1 MSPEEITSVV
11 DEIRER
17 VRARHAKT
25 VDALPEFE
33 LPSLDPLGHARDAAE
48 GKSSAIG
55 RVNPRPPGLLNNLIQ
70 AVKKTV
76 ARALDWHVRDQV
88 DFNHAAIRFMDKSID
103 AAAEQNQAI
112 LRVARGLAELNKC
125 YARQMGDM
133 LSHWNNWRPAIEEQ
147 LTQAEMR
154 YLHSVR
160 EMESSA
166 RNREDSIRAAARE
179 MHQDYLRAL
188 QRANDE
194 IQTRFWADLEKIRTE
209 QQQLIQ
215 TELRLIRRRAAQP
228 AAAQPL
234 VTAPRPAAN
243 GAPASTPTAIPAFDY
258 ARFEE
263 RFRGRE
269 QYVESTQEIYL
280 DYFAAHGPVLD
291 LGCGRGEFLAL
302 LSKNGVEAR
311 GVDADPDAIAACREQ
326 GLNVEQADLF
336 EFLERQPGSSL
347 GGVFCSHVVE
357 HLPPARLPRL
367 IALIGDKLSAGGV
380 LAIETPNPNCLAI
393 FAGDFFLD
401 PTHVRP
407 VPSRQL
413 HFYFEECGFGR
424 IEIRELHPAS
434 ALHPELAAL
443 DGSAELRAFRDKFF
457 GGLDYAIIGRKLQA

>member
-1 MSPEEITSVV
+1 MSPEQIASVV
-11 DEIRER
+11 EEIRER

-25 VDALPEFE
+25 VAALPEFE

-76 ARALDWHVRDQV
+76 ARALDWHVRDQI

-103 AAAEQNQAI
+103 AAVEQNQAI
-112 LRVARGLAELNKC
+112 LRVARRSAELTQ
-125 YARQMGDM
+125 QMGDI

-147 LTQAEMR
+147 LTQAEIR

-166 RNREDSIRAAARE
+166 RNREESIRTAARE

-188 QRANDE
+188 QRANGE
-194 IQTRFWADLEKIRTE
+194 IQTRFWADLEKIRSE
-209 QQQLIQ
+209 QQHLIQ

-228 AAAQPL
+228 AALPPAVAAPQP
-234 VTAPRPAAN
+234 VAN
-243 GAPASTPTAIPAFDY
+243 GAPASSPAAIPAFDY

-263 RFRGRE
+263 RFRGKE

-280 DYFAAHGPVLD
+280 DYFAGHGPVLD

-302 LSKNGVEAR
+302 LSAKGISCH
-311 GVDADPDAIAACREQ
+311 GVDADPDAIAACRER
-326 GLNVEQADLF
+326 GLEVEQGDLF
-336 EFLERQPGSSL
+336 ERLERQPNASL

-357 HLPPARLPRL
+357 HLPTPRLPGL
-367 IALIGDKLSAGGV
+367 IALIGGKLAPGGV

-424 IEIRELHPAS
+424 IEIRELHPAAS
-434 ALHPELAAL
+434 IHPELAAL
-443 DGSAELRAFRDKFF
+443 DASDELRAFRDKFF